1 MDWDLFFSGRIPPIG
16 TTGWKE
22 CVYGGW
28 IFLIGLNLF
37 KEIFSKGW
45 EEGENG
51 GWIFLIGLNLF
62 KEIFSKGWE
71 EGENGG
77 WKLEGWMFRNWMDG
91 WHDW

>member
-1 MDWDLFFSGRIPPIG
+1 MVDGNWKDGVIFFTEAPPIG

-22 CVYGGW
+22 CVYGEW
-28 IFLIGLNLF
+28 IFLIGLYLF
-37 KEIFSKGW
+37 KE
-45 EEGENG
+45 N
-51 GWIFLIGLNLF
+51 
-62 KEIFSKGWE
+62 FSKGWE